1 MLLRD
6 SSEDIVQQFISI
18 GKRIVAH
25 QLNSGLDGNISVR
38 STRGMFITAS
48 GVDKEFISA
57 DDVIKISFDGTLLN
71 GNKKPSTEFKL
82 HSAIYNNRPDINAII
97 HTHPRYTTAFA
108 AAGKTISTNCF
119 PEVFLSLGKVP
130 ICPYATPSTDE
141 VPESIVPNLNGTMA
155 LILANH
161 GAVALGK
168 SLDDAFYKMLKLEHT
183 ASIQIAAQAIGGVK
197 EISEEKLKKLLKI
210 APQAYGYKE
219 IPQSE

>member
-1 MLLRD
+1 MLHRD
-6 SSEDIVQQFISI
+6 NPKDVVRQFINI

-38 STRGMFITAS
+38 SAQGMFITAT

-57 DDVIKISFDGTLLN
+57 DDVIEISLDGALLS

-82 HSAIYNNRPDINAII
+82 HSAIYKNRPDINAII
-97 HTHPRYTTAFA
+97 HTHPRYATAFA
-108 AAGKTISTNCF
+108 VAGKTVSTNCF

-130 ICPYATPSTDE
+130 LCPYATPSTEE
-141 VPESIVPNLNGTMA
+141 VPESIIPNLSGTMA

-168 SLDDAFYKMLKLEHT
+168 SLEDAFYKLLKLEHT
-183 ASIQIAAQAIGGVK
+183 ASVQIAAQAIGGVK
-197 EISEEKLKKLLKI
+197 EITEEKLRNLLMI